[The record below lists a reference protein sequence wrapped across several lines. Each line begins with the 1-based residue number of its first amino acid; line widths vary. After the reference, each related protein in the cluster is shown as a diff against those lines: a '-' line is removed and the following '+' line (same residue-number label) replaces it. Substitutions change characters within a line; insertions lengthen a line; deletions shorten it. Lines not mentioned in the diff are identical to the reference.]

1 MCVAG
6 VDAVMAMAASL
17 DRDSL
22 WGTGDVSY
30 CSRRQEVRICPGEGE
45 MVCIWDEVSVFGIT
59 VTIVHG
65 ISPPPPAPCC
75 TGLTVHK
82 TFCLCCLCDC
92 HGNPIRKAGQAGSFR
107 TSEMGRLRH
116 GEERCPMEN
125 QCESRAG
132 DLLVCCP
139 TSDRSSVPSQTQRYL

>member
-30 CSRRQEVRICPGEGE
+30 CSLRQEVRICPGEGE
-45 MVCIWDEVSVFGIT
+45 MVCIWDEVSVVGIT

-65 ISPPPPAPCC
+65 ISPPAPPPLVAL
-75 TGLTVHK
+75 GLEFTRPFASVVSVTV
-82 TFCLCCLCDC
+82 TVI
-92 HGNPIRKAGQAGSFR
+92 P
-107 TSEMGRLRH
+107 
-116 GEERCPMEN
+116 
-125 QCESRAG
+125 
-132 DLLVCCP
+132 
-139 TSDRSSVPSQTQRYL
+139 